1 MRRREG
7 VKGRDGREE
16 RGKCERNRGRKR
28 RGMREMRLYKL
39 AFFRANIQTVQMCRG
54 YTEVCR
60 SV

>member
-1 MRRREG
+1 MGGKKEENEKGREG
-7 VKGRDGREE
+7 GKEE
-16 RGKCERNRGRKR
+16 

-39 AFFRANIQTVQMCRG
+39 AFFRANIQTVQMCRS